1 MNWKTLTAACLLAAL
16 NLGALPAMAQAEIKA
31 ETYTYGSHLD
41 IQKVVSLTEDSSET
55 CGVVNARMTYLDSHG
70 EKHVLGYSKLAENCS
85 DGS

>member
-16 NLGALPAMAQAEIKA
+16 NLGALPAMADAKA

-70 EKHVLGYSKLAENCS
+70 DRHVLGYSKLAENCS